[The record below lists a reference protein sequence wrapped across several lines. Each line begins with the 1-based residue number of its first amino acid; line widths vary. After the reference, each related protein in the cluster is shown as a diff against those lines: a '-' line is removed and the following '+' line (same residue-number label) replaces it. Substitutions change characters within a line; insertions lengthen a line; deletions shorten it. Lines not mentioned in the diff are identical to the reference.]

1 MKVLFSVAREK
12 YKHIYLICTLLIPFI
27 YSIHINQVF
36 SFVCVLTW
44 SLLGVKKSLG
54 HAQIGLL
61 LGFNSK
67 FPTSIPTPFI
77 HGFPPPPPP
86 RAGSSR
92 RCQLSKP
99 HLKYRMKKI
108 YVSRSFVECVRGRGE
123 RQNGFKTESTTEL
136 SNFHFWWT
144 KPLYQNKLSNI
155 AFFFRFFK
163 G

>member
-1 MKVLFSVAREK
+1 MYIFNAFYLPHSYNPRFLIFPLQGSRKAWAAPRSVSFWG
-12 YKHIYLICTLLIPFI
+12 LIQNFRRA
-27 YSIHINQVF
+27 S
-36 SFVCVLTW
+36 
-44 SLLGVKKSLG
+44 
-54 HAQIGLL
+54 
-61 LGFNSK
+61 
-67 FPTSIPTPFI
+67 
-77 HGFPPPPPP
+77 PPLSYTDSPPPP

-155 AFFFRFFK
+155 AFFFTFFK
-163 G
+163 GQICNKLSVITAKKIFYRSPRQ